1 MNDVE
6 CDGDGN
12 EDGGR
17 NGDDMFKTKHYL
29 NNIIE
34 MTSKLSSVIAIT
46 TIHTMYVD
54 HCLSIHYKYIY
65 KRLAFISKAT
75 SRYVYPQT

>member
-1 MNDVE
+1 MNGIE
-6 CDGDGN
+6 CDEDGN

-17 NGDDMFKTKHYL
+17 NGDDMIKTKHYL

-34 MTSKLSSVIAIT
+34 MISKLSNVIAIT
-46 TIHTMYVD
+46 ITFIQCRPY
-54 HCLSIHYKYIY
+54 CLSIHYKYIY

>member
-1 MNDVE
+1 
-6 CDGDGN
+6 
-12 EDGGR
+12 
-17 NGDDMFKTKHYL
+17 
-29 NNIIE
+29 
-34 MTSKLSSVIAIT
+34 MTSKLSSVIAITT

-75 SRYVYPQT
+75 SRYVYPQKEQFGISHANEYL

>member
-1 MNDVE
+1 MRME
-6 CDGDGN
+6 I

-17 NGDDMFKTKHYL
+17 NGDDMIKTKHYL

-34 MTSKLSSVIAIT
+34 MISKLSNVIP
-46 TIHTMYVD
+46 HSYNVD
-54 HCLSIHYKYIY
+54 HCLSIHYKYIN